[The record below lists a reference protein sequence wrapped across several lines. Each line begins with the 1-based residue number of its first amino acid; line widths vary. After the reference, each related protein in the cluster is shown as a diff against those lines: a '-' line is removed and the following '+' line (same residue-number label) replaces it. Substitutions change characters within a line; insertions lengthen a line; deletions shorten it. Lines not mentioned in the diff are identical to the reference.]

1 MKHIRN
7 LIITTITLLF
17 VVLISY
23 LSGFDGNYIFSIP
36 SLVLIVCVIILIQW
50 IMFVPSYLKSTE
62 HYFDIT
68 GSITFITVSI
78 LAFVLNDHKNI
89 RSIILT
95 LLIVVWATRL
105 GIFLLRRVKAAGSD
119 GRFDDLKDF
128 STFFMV
134 WNLQAL
140 WITFT
145 LLSSLI
151 IFTSSHPEENLGTYD
166 YIGIITWIFGLFIE
180 VLADKQKSDFKN
192 NNSNKNK
199 FISTGLWKYSR
210 HPNYLGEII
219 LWSGIT
225 VIAIQLFSG
234 WSWLGLI
241 SPIFVFIMLK
251 FISGVRILESRADMK
266 WGKDKEYLEYK
277 NNTPEIFP
285 FKIG

>member
-7 LIITTITLLF
+7 LIITAVTLLF
-17 VVLISY
+17 VVLIAY
-23 LSGFDGNYIFSIP
+23 LSRESDGNYIFTIP
-36 SLVLIVCVIILIQW
+36 LLVFLVCVIILIQW
-50 IMFVPSYLKSTE
+50 VMFLPSYLKSTE

-68 GSITFITVSI
+68 GSITFITVSV
-78 LAFVLNDHKNI
+78 LAFILSDNKNI
-89 RSIILT
+89 RSILLT
-95 LLIVVWATRL
+95 LLIIVWATRL
-105 GIFLLRRVKAAGSD
+105 GVFLLKRVKAAGSD

-151 IFTSSHPEENLGTYD
+151 IFTSNHSGNLEIYD
-166 YIGIITWIFGLFIE
+166 YIGIITWISGLFIE
-180 VLADKQKSDFKN
+180 VVADKQKSDFKN
-192 NNSNKNK
+192 DISNKNK

-219 LWSGIT
+219 LWTGIT
-225 VIAIQLFSG
+225 IIAIPLFSG

-241 SPIFVFIMLK
+241 SPVFVFIMLK
-251 FISGVRILESRADMK
+251 FISGVRILENRADMK
-266 WGKDKEYLEYK
+266 WGKDKEYLKYK
-277 NNTPEIFP
+277 NSTPEIFP

>member
-7 LIITTITLLF
+7 LIITAVTLLF
-17 VVLISY
+17 VVLIAY
-23 LSGFDGNYIFSIP
+23 LSRESDGNYIFTIP
-36 SLVLIVCVIILIQW
+36 LLVFLVCVIILIQW
-50 IMFVPSYLKSTE
+50 VMFLPSYLKSTE

-78 LAFVLNDHKNI
+78 LAFILSDNKNI
-89 RSIILT
+89 RSILLT
-95 LLIVVWATRL
+95 LLIIVWATRL
-105 GIFLLRRVKAAGSD
+105 GVFLLKRVKAAGSD

-151 IFTSSHPEENLGTYD
+151 IFTSNHSGNLEIYD
-166 YIGIITWIFGLFIE
+166 YIGIITWISGLFIE
-180 VLADKQKSDFKN
+180 VVADKQKSDFKN
-192 NNSNKNK
+192 DISNKNK

-219 LWSGIT
+219 LWTGIT
-225 VIAIQLFSG
+225 IIAIPLFSG

-241 SPIFVFIMLK
+241 SPVFVFIMLK
-251 FISGVRILESRADMK
+251 FISGVRILENRADMK
-266 WGKDKEYLEYK
+266 WGKDKEYLKYK
-277 NNTPEIFP
+277 NSTPEIFP

>member
-1 MKHIRN
+1 
-7 LIITTITLLF
+7 
-17 VVLISY
+17 
-23 LSGFDGNYIFSIP
+23 
-36 SLVLIVCVIILIQW
+36 
-50 IMFVPSYLKSTE
+50 MFVPSYLKSTE

-225 VIAIQLFSG
+225 VIAIPLFSG

>member
-7 LIITTITLLF
+7 LIITAVTLLF
-17 VVLISY
+17 VVLIAY
-23 LSGFDGNYIFSIP
+23 LSGLEGNYIFTIP
-36 SLVLIVCVIILIQW
+36 LLVFLVCVIILIQW
-50 IMFVPSYLKSTE
+50 LMFLPSYLKSTE

-68 GSITFITVSI
+68 GSITFITVSV
-78 LAFVLNDHKNI
+78 LAFILSDNKNI
-89 RSIILT
+89 RSILLT
-95 LLIVVWATRL
+95 LLIIVWATRL
-105 GIFLLRRVKAAGSD
+105 GVFLLKRVKAAGSD

-151 IFTSSHPEENLGTYD
+151 IFTSNHSGNLEIYD
-166 YIGIITWIFGLFIE
+166 YIGIITWISGLFIE
-180 VLADKQKSDFKN
+180 VVADKQKSDFKN
-192 NNSNKNK
+192 DISNKNK
-199 FISTGLWKYSR
+199 FISTGLWKHSR

-219 LWSGIT
+219 LWTGIT
-225 VIAIQLFSG
+225 IIAIPLFSG

-241 SPIFVFIMLK
+241 SPVFVFIMLK
-251 FISGVRILESRADMK
+251 FISGVRILENRADMK
-266 WGKDKEYLEYK
+266 WGKDKEYLKYK
-277 NNTPEIFP
+277 NSTPEIFP

>member
-7 LIITTITLLF
+7 LIITAVTLLF
-17 VVLISY
+17 VVLIAY
-23 LSGFDGNYIFSIP
+23 LSGLEGNYIFTIP
-36 SLVLIVCVIILIQW
+36 LLVFLVCVIILIQW
-50 IMFVPSYLKSTE
+50 LMFLPSYLKSTE

-68 GSITFITVSI
+68 GSITFITVSV
-78 LAFVLNDHKNI
+78 LAFILSDNKNI
-89 RSIILT
+89 RSILLT
-95 LLIVVWATRL
+95 LLIIVWATRL
-105 GIFLLRRVKAAGSD
+105 GVFLLKRVKAAGSD

-151 IFTSSHPEENLGTYD
+151 IFTSNHSGNLEIYD
-166 YIGIITWIFGLFIE
+166 YIGIITWISGLFIE
-180 VLADKQKSDFKN
+180 VGADKQKSDFKN
-192 NNSNKNK
+192 DISNKNK

-219 LWSGIT
+219 LWTGIT
-225 VIAIQLFSG
+225 IIAIPLFSG

-241 SPIFVFIMLK
+241 SPVFVFIMLK
-251 FISGVRILESRADMK
+251 FISGVRILENRADMK
-266 WGKDKEYLEYK
+266 WGKDKEYLKYK
-277 NNTPEIFP
+277 NSTPEIFP

>member
-7 LIITTITLLF
+7 LIITAVTLLF
-17 VVLISY
+17 VVLIAY
-23 LSGFDGNYIFSIP
+23 LSGLEGNYIFTIP
-36 SLVLIVCVIILIQW
+36 LLVFLVCVIILIQW
-50 IMFVPSYLKSTE
+50 LMFLPSYLKSTE

-68 GSITFITVSI
+68 GSITFITVSV
-78 LAFVLNDHKNI
+78 LAFILSDNKNI
-89 RSIILT
+89 RSILIT
-95 LLIVVWATRL
+95 LLIIVWATRL
-105 GIFLLRRVKAAGSD
+105 GIFLLKRVKAAGSD

-151 IFTSSHPEENLGTYD
+151 IFTSNHPDNFGIYD
-166 YIGIITWIFGLFIE
+166 YIGIITWMSGLFIE
-180 VLADKQKSDFKN
+180 VVADKQKSDFKN
-192 NNSNKNK
+192 DISNKNK

-219 LWSGIT
+219 LWTGIT
-225 VIAIQLFSG
+225 IIAIPLFSG

-241 SPIFVFIMLK
+241 SPAFVFIMLR

-266 WGKDKEYLEYK
+266 WGKDKEYLKYK
-277 NNTPEIFP
+277 NSTPEIFP

>member
-7 LIITTITLLF
+7 LIITAVTLLF
-17 VVLISY
+17 VVLIAY
-23 LSGFDGNYIFSIP
+23 LSRESDGNYIFTIP
-36 SLVLIVCVIILIQW
+36 LLVFLVCVIILIQW
-50 IMFVPSYLKSTE
+50 LMFLPSYLKSTE

-68 GSITFITVSI
+68 GSITFITVSV
-78 LAFVLNDHKNI
+78 LAFILSDNKNI
-89 RSIILT
+89 RSILLT
-95 LLIVVWATRL
+95 LLIIVWATRL
-105 GIFLLRRVKAAGSD
+105 GVFLLKRVKAAGSD

-151 IFTSSHPEENLGTYD
+151 IFTSNHSGNLEIYD
-166 YIGIITWIFGLFIE
+166 YIGIITWISGLFIE
-180 VLADKQKSDFKN
+180 VVADKQKSDFKN
-192 NNSNKNK
+192 DISNKNK

-219 LWSGIT
+219 LWTGIT
-225 VIAIQLFSG
+225 IIAIPLFSG

-241 SPIFVFIMLK
+241 SPVFVFIMLK
-251 FISGVRILESRADMK
+251 FISGVRILENRADMK
-266 WGKDKEYLEYK
+266 WGKDKEYLKYK
-277 NNTPEIFP
+277 NSTPEIFP

>member
-7 LIITTITLLF
+7 LIITALILLF
-17 VVLISY
+17 IVLIAF
-23 LSGFDGNYIFSIP
+23 LSGLDGNYIFSIP
-36 SLVLIVCVIILIQW
+36 QIVLMVFVIILIQW

-78 LAFVLNDHKNI
+78 LAFALNENKNI
-89 RSIILT
+89 RSMILT
-95 LLIVVWATRL
+95 FLIVLWAIRL
-105 GIFLLRRVKAAGSD
+105 GIFLLKRVKAKGSD

-151 IFTSSHPEENLGTYD
+151 IITSNYTDNFGIYD
-166 YIGIITWIFGLFIE
+166 YVGIISWVIGLFIE
-180 VLADKQKSDFKN
+180 VLADKQKSNFKN
-192 NNSNKNK
+192 DNSNKNK

-225 VIAIQLFSG
+225 IIAIPSFNG
-234 WSWLGLI
+234 WSWLGLV
-241 SPIFVFIMLK
+241 SPIFVFLMLK

-266 WGKDKEYLEYK
+266 WGKDKNYLKYK

>member
-7 LIITTITLLF
+7 LIITAVTLLF
-17 VVLISY
+17 VVLIAY
-23 LSGFDGNYIFSIP
+23 LSGLEGNYIFTIP
-36 SLVLIVCVIILIQW
+36 LLVFLVCVIILIQW
-50 IMFVPSYLKSTE
+50 LMFLPSYLKSTE

-68 GSITFITVSI
+68 GSITFITVSV
-78 LAFVLNDHKNI
+78 LAFILSDNKNI
-89 RSIILT
+89 RSILLT
-95 LLIVVWATRL
+95 LLIIVWATRL
-105 GIFLLRRVKAAGSD
+105 GVFLLKRVKAAGSD

-151 IFTSSHPEENLGTYD
+151 IFTSNHSGNLEIYD
-166 YIGIITWIFGLFIE
+166 YIGIITWISGLFIE
-180 VLADKQKSDFKN
+180 VVADKQKSDFKN
-192 NNSNKNK
+192 DISNKNK

-219 LWSGIT
+219 LWTGIT
-225 VIAIQLFSG
+225 IIAIPLFSG

-241 SPIFVFIMLK
+241 SPVFVFIMLK
-251 FISGVRILESRADMK
+251 FISGVRILENRADMK
-266 WGKDKEYLEYK
+266 WGKDKEYLKYK
-277 NNTPEIFP
+277 NSTPEIFP

>member
-7 LIITTITLLF
+7 LIITAVTLLF
-17 VVLISY
+17 VVLIAY
-23 LSGFDGNYIFSIP
+23 LSRESDGNYIFTIP
-36 SLVLIVCVIILIQW
+36 LLVFLVCVIILIQW
-50 IMFVPSYLKSTE
+50 LMFLPSYLKSTE

-68 GSITFITVSI
+68 GSITFITVSV
-78 LAFVLNDHKNI
+78 LAFILSDNKNI
-89 RSIILT
+89 RSILLT
-95 LLIVVWATRL
+95 LLIIVWATRL
-105 GIFLLRRVKAAGSD
+105 GVFLLKRVKAAGSD

-151 IFTSSHPEENLGTYD
+151 IFTSNHSGNLEIYD
-166 YIGIITWIFGLFIE
+166 YIGIITWISGLFIE
-180 VLADKQKSDFKN
+180 VVADKQKSDFKN
-192 NNSNKNK
+192 DISNKNK

-219 LWSGIT
+219 LWTGIT
-225 VIAIQLFSG
+225 IIAIPLFSG

-241 SPIFVFIMLK
+241 SPAFVFIMLK
-251 FISGVRILESRADMK
+251 FISGVRILENRADMK
-266 WGKDKEYLEYK
+266 WGKDKEYLKYK
-277 NNTPEIFP
+277 NSTPEIFP

>member
-7 LIITTITLLF
+7 LIITAVTLLF
-17 VVLISY
+17 VVLIAY
-23 LSGFDGNYIFSIP
+23 LSGLEGNYIFTIP
-36 SLVLIVCVIILIQW
+36 LLVFLVCVIILIQW
-50 IMFVPSYLKSTE
+50 LMFLPSYLKSTE

-68 GSITFITVSI
+68 GSITFITVSV
-78 LAFVLNDHKNI
+78 LAFILSDNKNI
-89 RSIILT
+89 RSILLT
-95 LLIVVWATRL
+95 LLIIVWATRL
-105 GIFLLRRVKAAGSD
+105 GVFLLKRVKAAGSD

-151 IFTSSHPEENLGTYD
+151 IFTSNHSGNLEIYD
-166 YIGIITWIFGLFIE
+166 YIGIITWISGLFIE
-180 VLADKQKSDFKN
+180 VVADKQKSDFKN
-192 NNSNKNK
+192 DISNKNK

-219 LWSGIT
+219 LWTGIT
-225 VIAIQLFSG
+225 IIAIPLFSG

-241 SPIFVFIMLK
+241 SPAFVFIMLK

-266 WGKDKEYLEYK
+266 WGKDKEYLKYK
-277 NNTPEIFP
+277 NSTPEIFP